1 MTISKDLFLS
11 ILAMD
16 SYNRGYGA
24 GVADEREGDT
34 NGLGDS
40 TGIRVGSATV
50 RSRADSGVSP
60 EDYQAWQD
68 AGFYALAYDIGAGG
82 AEGLA
87 GTTVIS
93 YRGRDNIPGS
103 ELLTIDAQII
113 LGTSLD
119 RGFGAAPQPW
129 PGLEFLQ

>member
-11 ILAMD
+11 ILSMD
-16 SYNRGYGA
+16 SYNRGYNA
-24 GVADEREGDT
+24 GIADGEGEADENENDAD
-34 NGLGDS
+34 GLGRL
-40 TGIRVGSATV
+40 GARVGSATV
-50 RSRADSGVSP
+50 IADNNLEEAQS
-60 EDYQAWQD
+60 